1 MANKNLLSYG
11 GKVAVVEQ
19 VYYAPVVV
27 VPADIYHPIGSNYVL
42 LAKPDPWTD
51 DNNPPTP
58 TQDQLAV
65 KSFLKNVF
73 AAKLVTS
80 ANISP
85 VIQRIN
91 WTTGTVYDYYKD
103 TVNMFGT
110 DANGKLLLNF
120 YVKNKYDQVFKC
132 LWNKNGAVST
142 NEPFFEPGSYN
153 TNNLYQGP
161 DGYKWKY
168 MYTIGSG
175 LKTGFMDTEW
185 MPVVVGYNTPNEFD
199 SNGSGAGSIDVI
211 NVINGGSGYDP
222 ANAAI
227 SLSVDGDG
235 SSLVTSINVSGGSIS
250 DIIVTTPGKNY
261 SYANV
266 TIVSSLGA
274 NAVLVSPTS
283 PIGGHGY
290 DSLSELGCTRV
301 MYSVE
306 FAGSESGY
314 IPTDITY
321 HQLGLVINPS
331 DKANSPY
338 PATEALYDATT
349 QFVVAAGFGD
359 YVSDERVYQG
369 STYETSTFSATV
381 LSFDVGTNVLKLIN
395 TKGTPVTSSP
405 VFGVSSGTTRT
416 LLSYNPPS
424 FIALSG
430 YLALIENRSGIQR
443 SADGI
448 EQFKF
453 VLGY

>member
-27 VPADIYHPIGSNYVL
+27 VPADIYHPIGSTYVL

-175 LKTGFMDTEW
+175 LKTRFMDTEW

-199 SNGSGAGSIDVI
+199 SNGSGSGSIDVI

-222 ANAAI
+222 ANAA
-227 SLSVDGDG
+227 
-235 SSLVTSINVSGGSIS
+235 SG
-250 DIIVTTPGKNY
+250 
-261 SYANV
+261 
-266 TIVSSLGA
+266 
-274 NAVLVSPTS
+274 
-283 PIGGHGY
+283 
-290 DSLSELGCTRV
+290 E
-301 MYSVE
+301 
-306 FAGSESGY
+306 
-314 IPTDITY
+314 
-321 HQLGLVINPS
+321 
-331 DKANSPY
+331 
-338 PATEALYDATT
+338 
-349 QFVVAAGFGD
+349 
-359 YVSDERVYQG
+359 
-369 STYETSTFSATV
+369 
-381 LSFDVGTNVLKLIN
+381 
-395 TKGTPVTSSP
+395 
-405 VFGVSSGTTRT
+405 
-416 LLSYNPPS
+416 
-424 FIALSG
+424 
-430 YLALIENRSGIQR
+430 QR
-443 SADGI
+443 SW
-448 EQFKF
+448 
-453 VLGY
+453 